1 MSPTLDVGD
10 RILAEKVRANTHFS
24 ILSCL
29 FLVYSCEIVSVLKT
43 LSRVMALDH
52 IWLSFLN
59 SVTFFG

>member
-10 RILAEKVRANTHFS
+10 RILAEKVRANTHFT
-24 ILSCL
+24 IFSCL

-52 IWLSFLN
+52 LWLSFLT
-59 SVTFFG
+59 SVTMFG